1 MEPPPGRRLG
11 LIVATSLA
19 TGLVAAV
26 VLVAAPLIPA
36 EADALTGAV
45 LE

>member
-1 MEPPPGRRLG
+1 